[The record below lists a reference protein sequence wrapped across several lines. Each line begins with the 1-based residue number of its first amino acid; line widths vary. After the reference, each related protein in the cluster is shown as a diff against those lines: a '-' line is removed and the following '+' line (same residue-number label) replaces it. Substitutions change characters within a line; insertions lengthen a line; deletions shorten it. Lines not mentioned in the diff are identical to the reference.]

1 MAKKPLVLGPIL
13 VPLTQTWAPKFFS
26 WILPHLDIRNCC
38 KLSLYTIFFKKNNE
52 PNLRKWQKTSL
63 GLFFFFFPSKIW
75 LRQSLGNHGQLSC
88 TILDKIND
96 PILSKLS
103 NGQTDGRE

>member
-38 KLSLYTIFFKKNNE
+38 KLSLYTIFFKKTNE

-63 GLFFFFFPSKIW
+63 GLFFFSFKNLAPSVTGYSWSAIMHNI
-75 LRQSLGNHGQLSC
+75 RQN
-88 TILDKIND
+88 
-96 PILSKLS
+96 
-103 NGQTDGRE
+103 

>member
-38 KLSLYTIFFKKNNE
+38 KLSLYKIFFKKTNE

-63 GLFFFFFPSKIW
+63 GLFFFFLQKSGSVSHWVIMVSYHA
-75 LRQSLGNHGQLSC
+75 QY
-88 TILDKIND
+88 
-96 PILSKLS
+96 
-103 NGQTDGRE
+103 

>member
-38 KLSLYTIFFKKNNE
+38 KLSLYTIFLKKTNE

-63 GLFFFFFPSKIW
+63 GLVFFCFFFLQKSGSVSHWVIMVSYHA
-75 LRQSLGNHGQLSC
+75 QY
-88 TILDKIND
+88 
-96 PILSKLS
+96 
-103 NGQTDGRE
+103 

>member
-1 MAKKPLVLGPIL
+1 MAKTPLVLGPIL

-38 KLSLYTIFFKKNNE
+38 KLSLYTIFFKKTNE

-63 GLFFFFFPSKIW
+63 GLFFFFFLQKSGSVSHWVIMVSYHA
-75 LRQSLGNHGQLSC
+75 QY
-88 TILDKIND
+88 
-96 PILSKLS
+96 
-103 NGQTDGRE
+103 

>member
-38 KLSLYTIFFKKNNE
+38 KLSLYTIFFKKTNE

-63 GLFFFFFPSKIW
+63 GLFFFFFFFLLKKSGSVSHW
-75 LRQSLGNHGQLSC
+75 VLMVSYHAQY
-88 TILDKIND
+88 
-96 PILSKLS
+96 
-103 NGQTDGRE
+103 